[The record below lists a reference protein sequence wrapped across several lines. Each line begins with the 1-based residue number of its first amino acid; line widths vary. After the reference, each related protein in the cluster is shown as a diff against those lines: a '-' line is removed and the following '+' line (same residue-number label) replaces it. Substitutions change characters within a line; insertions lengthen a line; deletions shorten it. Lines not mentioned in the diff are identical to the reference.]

1 MEVNN
6 EVKVSKYTKILVGY
20 LAQVESWYK
29 ELVELE
35 RNFQDETDGWE
46 LTGILVN
53 DSWIENIKSELKE
66 QIANCVKLQLDLTKG
81 SEV

>member
-53 DSWIENIKSELKE
+53 DSWIENIKWYT
-66 QIANCVKLQLDLTKG
+66 LQF
-81 SEV
+81 